1 MKTNKTLKI
10 ATGLLILPMLTAQAN
25 EGISNVRLQAQV
37 ANPFA
42 QGTAIT
48 RLSQEQKNELLE
60 YALNSKSVLS
70 EALKEAAGQ
79 DLRIT
84 VRILSEAVQQVV
96 VNSFG
101 KKQAEEMLMRHVLN
115 QALELTVGLPT
126 SGMRGLLDG
135 TTNQELIAVVLEDS
149 IKLAI
154 QLAHDDRVCI
164 ENGTFANRP
173 VMRVALERLQL
184 ASQWAQG
191 VFEVNVS
198 VAFQKQIMQHFLTTA
213 VVSSNQYQVV
223 FAEEIVKAN
232 NILEMFDQ
240 GRGPRTIAA
249 QDRRVRGELKSI
261 VATGSAK
268 LRSLPN
274 YKK

>member
-101 KKQAEEMLMRHVLN
+101 KKQAEELLMRHVLN

-249 QDRRVRGELKSI
+249 QDRRIRGELKSI

-268 LRSLPN
+268 LRNLPN

>member
-96 VNSFG
+96 VNSFS
-101 KKQAEEMLMRHVLN
+101 KKQAEELLMRHVLN

-249 QDRRVRGELKSI
+249 QDRRIRGELKSI

-268 LRSLPN
+268 LRNLPN

>member
-101 KKQAEEMLMRHVLN
+101 KKQAEELLMRHVLN

-223 FAEEIVKAN
+223 IAEEIVKAN

-249 QDRRVRGELKSI
+249 QDRRIRGELKSI

-268 LRSLPN
+268 LRNLPN
-274 YKK
+274 YKE